1 MDDPLE
7 IFNTAADLHTEMINQ
22 MKGVPGVTQKRLVEG
37 LSARYCALSLVG
49 EPIMYLEISMFLDE
63 LQKRRISTLLV
74 TNLYVSVD
82 AATKDSSKAI
92 DRPLFGDFWERFI
105 DSLTALKEK
114 QQQTVYR
121 LTVVKGWNR
130 EDVDVKS
137 IGKPSFVEI
146 KTYCGS
152 ENVSWHSNVKV
163 FSEALSL
170 KSEGEYEGLC
180 EHAHSCSVLSKTRK
194 VKVNVLLYTWL
205 VTASV
210 SSFGVYLE
218 SSFFLGF
225 KRRFS
230 LMVQVA
236 SGRPF
241 NSEDYMALTP
251 SWAIYGAEE
260 SRYYPNQSWY
270 RKKVTSKVKK
280 LSNSELYQ
288 YRAA

>member
-7 IFNTAADLHTEMINQ
+7 IFNTAAELHTEMINQ
-22 MKGVPGVTQKRLVEG
+22 MKGVPGVTQERLLEG

-63 LQKRRISTLLV
+63 LQKSQLIWLV
-74 TNLYVSVD
+74 QLYVSVD

-121 LTVVKGWNR
+121 LTVVKGH
-130 EDVDVKS
+130 DDLFYSSATSKLTVQ
-137 IGKPSFVEI
+137 
-146 KTYCGS
+146 
-152 ENVSWHSNVKV
+152 NVSWHSKVKV

-170 KSEGEYEGLC
+170 KSEGVYEGLC

-194 VKVNVLLYTWL
+194 FKVNVLSYTWL

-260 SRYYPNQSWY
+260 SRYFPNQSWY

>member
-22 MKGVPGVTQKRLVEG
+22 MKGVPGVTQERLVEG

-49 EPIMYLEISMFLDE
+49 KPIMYLEISMFLDE
-63 LQKRRISTLLV
+63 LQKRRISTFLV
-74 TNLYVSVD
+74 TNMLQQKIARRQLIGHSLG
-82 AATKDSSKAI
+82 TSGK
-92 DRPLFGDFWERFI
+92 RFI

-137 IGKPSFVEI
+137 IGKPNI
-146 KTYCGS
+146 LWIGS
-152 ENVSWHSNVKV
+152 LLLSHDDLFYSSATSKLTVQNVSWHSNVKV
-163 FSEALSL
+163 FLEALTL

-194 VKVNVLLYTWL
+194 FKVSVLSYTWL

-210 SSFGVYLE
+210 LSFGVYLE

-225 KRRFS
+225 KHRFS

-241 NSEDYMALTP
+241 NCEDYMALTP
-251 SWAIYGAEE
+251 SGAIYGAEE

-270 RKKVTSKVKK
+270 RKK
-280 LSNSELYQ
+280 
-288 YRAA
+288 

>member
-7 IFNTAADLHTEMINQ
+7 IFNTAAELHTEMINQ
-22 MKGVPGVTQKRLVEG
+22 MKGVPGVTQERLVEG

-63 LQKRRISTLLV
+63 LQKSQLIWLV
-74 TNLYVSVD
+74 QLYVSVD

-114 QQQTVYR
+114 QQQTVYCS
-121 LTVVKGWNR
+121 TVVKGWNR

-152 ENVSWHSNVKV
+152 EV
-163 FSEALSL
+163 FLEALSL

-180 EHAHSCSVLSKTRK
+180 EHADSCSVLSKTRK
-194 VKVNVLLYTWL
+194 FKVNVLSYTWL

>member
-7 IFNTAADLHTEMINQ
+7 IFNTAAELHTEMINQ
-22 MKGVPGVTQKRLVEG
+22 MKGVPEKFTHSTVAGVTQEQLLEG

-49 EPIMYLEISMFLDE
+49 EPIMYLEISIFLDE
-63 LQKRRISTLLV
+63 RQKSQLIWLV
-74 TNLYVSVD
+74 QLYVSVD

-121 LTVVKGWNR
+121 LTVVKGWNI

-152 ENVSWHSNVKV
+152 EV
-163 FSEALSL
+163 FLEALSL

-194 VKVNVLLYTWL
+194 FKVNVLSYTWWL
-205 VTASV
+205 QEDLSTARIIWLSLHPGPSMEPRKV
-210 SSFGVYLE
+210 DIIPINPVLLYVAMLTDKKSDSNDSFPP
-218 SSFFLGF
+218 
-225 KRRFS
+225 
-230 LMVQVA
+230 VA
-236 SGRPF
+236 
-241 NSEDYMALTP
+241 L
-251 SWAIYGAEE
+251 
-260 SRYYPNQSWY
+260 
-270 RKKVTSKVKK
+270 
-280 LSNSELYQ
+280 L
-288 YRAA
+288 